1 MEHAAPAT
9 YREHRTDPFPL
20 SAAQHGLWFA
30 QQLAPDVPIC
40 IAQYVDIR
48 GPLDVELFREV
59 ALVAGH
65 EYESVFLRLIDV
77 DGEPHQ
83 VIDPPA
89 DAAMGVVDFRGAS
102 DPMAAAEEWM
112 HDNYTARVDFE
123 HDHLC
128 ESSLLCVGDERHLWY
143 SRIHHVALDGYA
155 AMTLVNRVAALYSAA
170 VEDRSPEPS
179 RAADLHTLHRLEE
192 DYRASHRFSSDRDYW
207 AERLHRRANGA
218 SLTDVEAPPAA
229 HSLTV
234 RTALS
239 PDTVARLEDT
249 GGRPGATAAAALIAA
264 FACHL
269 SRRTGRKDVLVD
281 IPLSARTTAVL
292 RRSSGMLANVAPLLV
307 QVRSGD
313 TVGDLVARVQHE
325 LMGAMRHQRGNVEDI
340 LRDLGVSAEARRIS
354 GPMINV
360 MLFDQ
365 DLTFGSLTGDFRI
378 LTTGPVPDLSVN
390 VYRSGTPASTIVEFE
405 ANPYRYRDDELRS
418 HHAAVVGLIEELLA
432 ADPGTPLD
440 VLGAH
445 ELDRLTPVVGGGSAP
460 EVSLPGLLAAA
471 VGVDPDAVAVV
482 CGGRRLTYREV
493 DAASNRLARVLLGVG
508 VGAESVVAVAVA
520 RSVESV
526 VSVWAV
532 AKTGAAFLPVDP
544 QYPVGR
550 IEHMV
555 ADSGVVVGVTVSA
568 SVDRLPGAVRWV
580 VLDDAETVERLS
592 SVSAGAVSDA
602 DRGGSVRVGQAAYV
616 IYTSGSTGLPKGVVV
631 THRGLANVVASQ
643 RSGFGSVT
651 GARVLQCASPS
662 FDASVF
668 ELVWAVGMGGRLVVV
683 PPTVYGGEELA
694 RILDCEGVT
703 HAVLTPTA
711 LSSLDPSGLDALG
724 TLVVAGEACP
734 AELVA
739 RWAAGREMFNAYGP
753 TEATIMSNASEP
765 LVVGESVTVGG
776 PVVGFGELVLDA
788 RLRPVPFGTAG
799 ELYLSGPA
807 LARGYRNRLGLTA
820 ARFVADPFGGPG
832 QRMYRTG
839 DVVRWREGPGGPVL
853 EYVGRSDF
861 QVKIRGF
868 RVELGEID
876 AVLTQHP
883 RIAFAVTLGRTAP
896 SGDTVLVSYVLPS
909 GDGEPDV
916 AEVTDHVRGSVPA
929 HMVPATIVILDEL
942 PLTPVGKLDRQ
953 ALPTPDFAVVRTVFR
968 ASDSGTE
975 RTVADVFAEVLGL
988 DRAGLDDNFFDLGG
1002 NSLSATRVVARI
1014 NSALGTGLGVRELF
1028 EAPTVVGFAA
1038 RADEADRRVAARAA
1052 LTGGVRPDRLPLSL
1066 AQQRMWIV
1074 NQVDTASPAYNI
1086 PIALRLS
1093 GELDIEAMR
1102 AAFEDVVDRHEPLRT
1117 VYPGSADGPHQ
1128 VVLPVDQVTL
1138 DLTPV
1143 TVADEAALRT
1153 ELVSLASTEFNVRS
1167 EVPMRIALLRIG
1179 PDEHVLAL
1187 VLHHIAADGSSMAPL
1202 ARDVMVAYTARSHGR
1217 PPAWAPMPVQYAD
1230 FALWQRRTL
1239 GSDTDPDSPISA
1251 QLDYWRRTLDG
1262 MPELLELPLDRRRP
1276 LQRSSHGATVP
1287 FAIGADL
1294 HRKLS
1299 ELARSHDSTLFMVA
1313 HAALAVLLGRLSGA
1327 TDLAVGTPVAGRG
1340 DAALD
1345 EMVGMFVNTVV
1356 LRTDIAP
1363 DRSFTDLMAHVR
1375 DTDLGAFGQA
1385 EVPFD
1390 RVVQAVD
1397 PVRSTAHAPLFQ
1409 VLLEFQNTEES
1420 RLELPGLTVEVVD
1433 SGVEVAKCDLFLT
1446 LSENVD
1452 ETGAP
1457 AGMSAA
1463 FGFATDVL
1471 DAGTVRGFADQFVR
1485 ILDAVTASPDRPIG
1499 DIDVLGA
1506 HELDRLTPVVGGGS
1520 APEVSLPGLLAAA
1533 VGVDPD
1539 AVAVVCGGRRLTYR
1553 EVDAASNRLARV
1565 LLGVGGGAE
1574 SVVAVAV
1581 ARSVESVVS
1590 VWAVAK
1596 TGAAFLPVDPQYP
1609 VGRIEHMVA
1618 DSGVVVGV
1626 TVSASVDRLPGAVRW
1641 VVLDDAETVERLSSV
1656 SAGAVSDAD
1665 RGGSVRVGQAA
1676 YVIYTSGST
1685 GRPTGVGVTQRGLAN
1700 GVAWERSGCGSV
1712 SGARGWLWASPCVV
1726 ASVFELV
1733 WAVGMGGRVVV
1744 VPPTVYGG
1752 EEVAR
1757 ILDCE
1762 GVTHAVLTATALSSL
1777 DPSGLEALGTLVVAG
1792 EACPAELVARWAAGR
1807 EMFNAY
1813 GPTEATIM
1821 SNASEPLVVG
1831 ESVTVGGPVVGFGEL
1846 VLDARLRPVP
1856 FGAAG
1861 ELYLSGPALARGYRN
1876 RLGLTAARFVA
1887 DPFGGPGQRMY
1898 RTGDVVRWREGPGG
1912 PVLEYVG
1919 RSDFQVKIRGFRVEL
1934 GEIES
1939 ALLGYPGIDHAVV
1952 HTSGDRLAGYVV
1964 PVAGSELDT
1973 SAVLAHARARLAPHM
1988 VPATVT
1994 VLDAVPVTA
2003 NGKLDRAALPEPDF
2017 TAGRAEYRAPRN
2029 ATEEVVAAAFAEGL
2043 GLDRVG
2049 LDDNYFTLGGTSLT
2063 ATSVI
2068 ARIAES
2074 SARAV
2079 PVQWIFTHATP
2090 ESLAH
2095 MIVTAPEDPGSEDE
2109 ADRSLDVL
2117 LPLRTT
2123 GTGSPVFC
2131 IHPAIGLAWCFTG
2144 LVQYLGDRPVYGLQ
2158 SPALTDPDLHVGSLE
2173 ELAARYVARIR
2184 AVQPHGPYHLV
2195 GYSVGGQ
2202 IAHEMGVQL
2211 TGAGDEVVTLAMLDT
2226 HLAGGLDRTA
2236 EKPTMAALLAEFGAV
2251 VPDDG
2256 DDATTADR
2264 AVEVLRRTGGPFAAV
2279 TAGDLEAVHRV
2290 FTQTVDL
2297 ALAHRPSTPRGV
2309 DLLYFG
2315 AADSFDAPT
2324 GVSAWR
2330 PHISGEILVHN
2341 VPVSHQQMTSPEA
2354 LAGIGPVLA
2363 HHVMIADKATRVVVS

>member
-1 MEHAAPAT
+1 MN
-9 YREHRTDPFPL
+9 YREHRSDPFPL

-30 QQLAPDVPIC
+30 QQLAPEVPIC

-48 GPLDVELFREV
+48 GPLDVDLFREV

-65 EYESVFLRLIDV
+65 EYESVFLRLVDV

-83 VIDPPA
+83 VVDPPA
-89 DAAMGVVDFRGAS
+89 DAAMGIVDFRGAS
-102 DPMAAAEEWM
+102 DPMAAAEAWM
-112 HDNYTARVDFE
+112 QENFTARVDFE
-123 HDHLC
+123 HDYLC
-128 ESSLLCVGDERHLWY
+128 ESSLLRVGDERHLWY

-155 AMTLVNRVAALYSAA
+155 AMTMVNRVAALYTAA
-170 VEDRSPEPS
+170 VQGLELQPN

-192 DYRASHRFSSDRDYW
+192 EYRASHRFSSDGDYW
-207 AERLHRRANGA
+207 AERLHTRTNGA

-239 PDTVARLEDT
+239 ADTVTRLEDT
-249 GGRPGATAAAALIAA
+249 DGRPGATAAAALIAA
-264 FACHL
+264 FACYL
-269 SRRTGRKDVLVD
+269 SRRTGRQDVLVD

-292 RRSSGMLANVAPLLV
+292 RRSGGMLANVAPLRV
-307 QVRSGD
+307 QVRPDD
-313 TVGDLVARVQHE
+313 TVGDLVTRVQHE

-340 LRDLGVSAEARRIS
+340 LRELGVSAEARRIS

-405 ANPYRYRDDELRS
+405 ANPYRYRDDDLQS
-418 HHAAVVGLIEELLA
+418 HHAGVVELIDELLA
-432 ADPGTPLD
+432 ADPGTPLA
-440 VLGAH
+440 VIGVA
-445 ELDRLTPVVGGGSAP
+445 ELECLTPVVG
-460 EVSLPGLLAAA
+460 EVSVSEVTLPELLAASVVA
-471 VGVDPDAVAVV
+471 DPGAVAVV
-482 CGGRRLTYREV
+482 CEGRSVTYREL
-493 DAASNRLARVLLGVG
+493 DEASNRLARVLLEAG

-526 VSVWAV
+526 LSVWAV

-544 QYPVGR
+544 QYPAGR
-550 IEHMV
+550 VEHMV
-555 ADSGVVVGVTVSA
+555 VDSGVVVGVTLSQFR
-568 SVDRLPGAVRWV
+568 DRLPGSVRWV
-580 VLDDAETVERLS
+580 VLDDAVTVSRLL
-592 SVSAGAVSDA
+592 SVSAGVVTDV
-602 DRGGSVRVGQAAYV
+602 DRGASVRVGQAAYV
-616 IYTSGSTGLPKGVVV
+616 IYTSGSTGVPKGVVV
-631 THRGLANVVASQ
+631 THRGLANVVAAQ
-643 RSGFGSVT
+643 RSGFGVCV
-651 GARVLQCASPS
+651 GARVLHCASPS

-668 ELVWAVGMGGRLVVV
+668 ELVWALGLGARLVVV

-694 RILDCEGVT
+694 RILVGESVT

-711 LSSLDPSGLDALG
+711 LSSVDPAAVGALG
-724 TLVVAGEACP
+724 ALVVAGEACP
-734 AELVA
+734 PELVA
-739 RWAAGREMFNAYGP
+739 RWAPGRRMFNAYGP
-753 TEATIMSNASEP
+753 TEATIMSNASGG

-776 PVVGFGELVLDA
+776 PVRGFGELVLDG
-788 RLRPVPFGTAG
+788 RLRPVPFGAAG

-807 LARGYRNRLGLTA
+807 LARGYRNRSGLTA
-820 ARFVADPFGGPG
+820 GRFVADPFGGPG

-839 DVVRWREGPGGPVL
+839 DVVRWRRSVGGPVL

-868 RVELGEID
+868 RIELGEID
-876 AVLTQHP
+876 AALTRHP
-883 RIAFAVTLGRTAP
+883 RVAFAVTLGRTAP

-916 AEVTDHVRGSVPA
+916 AELTDHVRGFVPA

-953 ALPTPDFAVVRTVFR
+953 GLPTPDFAIVRTVFR
-968 ASDSGTE
+968 ASTNSAE
-975 RTVADVFAEVLGL
+975 HTVADVFAEVLGL

-1002 NSLSATRVVARI
+1002 NSLSATRAVARI
-1014 NSALGTGLGVRELF
+1014 NSVLGVGLGVRELF
-1028 EAPTVVGFAA
+1028 ESPTVAGL
-1038 RADEADRRVAARAA
+1038 AARAA
-1052 LTGGVRPDRLPLSL
+1052 AADRRTAARPALTAGPRPDRVPLSL

-1074 NQVDTASPAYNI
+1074 NQVDTTSPAYNV
-1086 PIALRLS
+1086 PIALRLT
-1093 GELDIEAMR
+1093 GELDIDALR
-1102 AAFEDVVDRHEPLRT
+1102 AAFGDVVERHEPLRT

-1128 VVLPVDQVTL
+1128 VVLPADRVTV

-1143 TVADEAALRT
+1143 TVSDEAAMRT
-1153 ELVSLASTEFNVRS
+1153 ELVTLASAEFNVSRD
-1167 EVPMRIALLRIG
+1167 VPMRIAVLRIG
-1179 PDEHVLAL
+1179 PDQHVVVL

-1202 ARDVMVAYTARSHGR
+1202 ARDVMVAYTARTHGR
-1217 PPAWAPMPVQYAD
+1217 PPGWAPMPVQYAD

-1262 MPELLELPLDRRRP
+1262 MPELLELPTDRRRP
-1276 LQRSSHGATVP
+1276 LQRSSHGATVA

-1294 HRKLS
+1294 HKKLS
-1299 ELARSHDSTLFMVA
+1299 DLARGHDSTLFMVA
-1313 HAALAVLLGRLSGA
+1313 HAALAVLLGRLSGE

-1356 LRTDIAP
+1356 LRTRVAP
-1363 DRSFTDLMAHVR
+1363 ERSFTDLMAHVR
-1375 DTDLGAFGQA
+1375 ETDLGAFGHA

-1397 PVRSTAHAPLFQ
+1397 PVRSTAHTPLFQ
-1409 VLLEFQNTEES
+1409 VLLEFQNTEEG
-1420 RLELPGLTVEVVD
+1420 RLELPELTVEVVD
-1433 SGVEVAKCDLFLT
+1433 AGVEVAKCDLYLT

-1452 ETGAP
+1452 AAGEP

-1463 FGFATDVL
+1463 FGFATDIL
-1471 DAGTVRGFADQFVR
+1471 DASTVRGFADQFVR

-1499 DIDVLGA
+1499 DIAVIGVA
-1506 HELDRLTPVVGGGS
+1506 ELECLTPVVG
-1520 APEVSLPGLLAAA
+1520 EVSVSEVTLPELLAASVVA
-1533 VGVDPD
+1533 DPG
-1539 AVAVVCGGRRLTYR
+1539 AVAVVCEGRSVTYR
-1553 EVDAASNRLARV
+1553 ELDEASNRLARV
-1565 LLGVGGGAE
+1565 LVEAGVGAE

-1581 ARSVESVVS
+1581 ARSVESVLS

-1609 VGRIEHMVA
+1609 AGRVEHMVV

-1626 TVSASVDRLPGAVRW
+1626 TLSQFRDRLPGSVRW
-1641 VVLDDAETVERLSSV
+1641 VVLDDAVTVSRLLSV
-1656 SAGAVSDAD
+1656 SAGVVTDVD
-1665 RGGSVRVGQAA
+1665 RGASVRVGQAA

-1685 GRPTGVGVTQRGLAN
+1685 GVPKGVVVTHRGLAN
-1700 GVAWERSGCGSV
+1700 VVAAQRSGFGVCV
-1712 SGARGWLWASPCVV
+1712 GARVLHCASPSFD

-1733 WAVGMGGRVVV
+1733 WALGLGARLVV

-1752 EEVAR
+1752 EELAR
-1757 ILDCE
+1757 ILVGE
-1762 GVTHAVLTATALSSL
+1762 SVTHAVLTPTALSSV
-1777 DPSGLEALGTLVVAG
+1777 DPAAVGALGALVVAG
-1792 EACPAELVARWAAGR
+1792 EACPPELVARWAPGR
-1807 EMFNAY
+1807 RMFNAY

-1821 SNASEPLVVG
+1821 SNASGGLVVG
-1831 ESVTVGGPVVGFGEL
+1831 ESVTVGGPVRGFGEL
-1846 VLDARLRPVP
+1846 VLDGRLRPVP

-1876 RLGLTAARFVA
+1876 RSGLTAGRFVA

-1898 RTGDVVRWREGPGG
+1898 RTGDVVRWRRSVGG

-1919 RSDFQVKIRGFRVEL
+1919 RSDFQVKIRGFRIEL

-1939 ALLGYPGIDHAVV
+1939 ALLGYPGIDRAVV
-1952 HTSGDRLAGYVV
+1952 NTSGDRLAGYVV
-1964 PVAGSELDT
+1964 PAAGSLLDT

-2017 TAGRAEYRAPRN
+2017 TAVRAAYRAPRN

-2079 PVQWIFTHATP
+2079 PVQWIFTHPTP
-2090 ESLAH
+2090 EALAH
-2095 MIVTAPEDPGSEDE
+2095 MIATAPVDSWAEDA

-2123 GTGSPVFC
+2123 GTGNPVFC

-2158 SPALTDPDLHVGSLE
+2158 APALTDPDVRVDSLE
-2173 ELAARYVARIR
+2173 DLAARYVQRIR
-2184 AVQPHGPYHLV
+2184 SVQPDGPYHLV

-2202 IAHEMGVQL
+2202 IAHEMAVQL
-2211 TGAGDEVVTLAMLDT
+2211 TGVGEEVATLAMLDT
-2226 HLAGGLDRTA
+2226 HLAEGFGHTT
-2236 EKPTMAALLAEFGAV
+2236 EKPTVAALLAELGAV
-2251 VPDDG
+2251 VPG
-2256 DDATTADR
+2256 NENAAATTDR
-2264 AVEVLRRTGGPFAAV
+2264 AVEVLRRTGGLFAGV
-2279 TAGDLEAVHRV
+2279 TVDDLDSVHRV

-2297 ALAHRPSTPRGV
+2297 ALAHRPSTPSGL

-2315 AADSFDAPT
+2315 AADSVDAST

-2330 PHISGEILVHN
+2330 PHISGEILEHA
-2341 VPVSHQQMTSPEA
+2341 VPVTHQQMTSPEA

-2363 HHVMIADKATRVVVS
+2363 QHVALADRRLARS